1 MTRKFTMKLIEAMDE
16 GLINPKRLAESLMGY
31 MSEQEVENFARAEG
45 YLEHE
50 EEEDEEEE
58 DDDSSGDGTVEGEPE

>member
-16 GLINPKRLAESLMGY
+16 GLINPKRLAENLMGY

-50 EEEDEEEE
+50 EEEE
-58 DDDSSGDGTVEGEPE
+58 DSSSDETAEGKPE

>member
-50 EEEDEEEE
+50 EEEE
-58 DDDSSGDGTVEGEPE
+58 DDDSIGDGTVEGEPE